1 LAIYFGDEKK
11 VMENEGVENAERFR
25 IIKKLFSDL
34 QGNQKGSFYTFF
46 KKSQCLFFIFT
57 VYLFEYF
64 KGKTKSFK
72 FPIIK
77 MKMKNYLRCFLL
89 NNSEKKKSFLLSFYF
104 VKNAGIKEK

>member
-1 LAIYFGDEKK
+1 LAIYLGDEKK

-46 KKSQCLFFIFT
+46 LKVNVSSSSSLFIF
-57 VYLFEYF
+57 LNILKE
-64 KGKTKSFK
+64 KTKSFK

-89 NNSEKKKSFLLSFYF
+89 NNSEKKEKFSVILLFR
-104 VKNAGIKEK
+104 